1 LSLGVKFF
9 RFFFFSWDPD
19 PTPARCQVLGSDAM
33 SAPTRRRDWV
43 APIAVAVLAA
53 AAAFVALDRNS
64 GTAPSRV
71 LFSNCTVNTGEVS
84 FYSQ

>member
-1 LSLGVKFF
+1 MRS
-9 RFFFFSWDPD
+9 
-19 PTPARCQVLGSDAM
+19 

-64 GTAPSRV
+64 KTAPSRV

-84 FYSQ
+84 FFDSSNKSAERSTKRN